1 MRFEGLLSGEKRS
14 VPVLEDHKAGRM
26 MREKQVD
33 YTPVRRVFI
42 WHYNVRD
49 MVTVSRASH

>member
-14 VPVLEDHKAGRM
+14 VPVLKDHKAGRM

>member
-14 VPVLEDHKAGRM
+14 VPVLEEAGRM